1 MAFWLPIGLV
11 VVILAGFNLLARC
24 RQRRLLE
31 RLRAEWGRP
40 TERAR
45 DLLDISH
52 YHRVFAVDCESPLDA
67 RTGEDL
73 DLDAVFAVLDRTES
87 DIGQQLLYHRLRTT
101 PTSDDLAPFEALMTR
116 LSEDTAARERILSS
130 LSHLRGHPGQVWW
143 LTQPGILE
151 TGRGDAMFPL
161 LGLVVPAA
169 LMLTTVWPMAI
180 VAVILGVIANMI
192 VRYVTALRLGPP
204 LGPFRQVAP
213 LLAAAE
219 LVRPLIATY
228 GLPVGSALS
237 ADLAR
242 MRRLRRIARWVGHDP
257 TTSDDLTDAVHETA
271 NMLFL
276 LDISLL
282 FFAAREIR
290 THGPALLRTVAAVGT
305 VDAAI
310 SVASYRVGT
319 EGWTR
324 PVFESQS
331 GASTMLGLRHPLLP
345 EAVPNSV
352 ELAPPQGVLITG
364 SNMSGKSTFLRTVG
378 VNAILAQTIN
388 TCLATRYSAPVFSV
402 RSLIGRSDDLTAGRS
417 YYRDEVEAVLSLVRA
432 SRSSRPHL
440 FLFDELF
447 RGTSTIERIAAA
459 EATLAELICG
469 DGRSPSPH
477 IVIAATH
484 DRELVAL
491 LDRTYA
497 SFHFADSI
505 DADGLSFDYRLRPG
519 PARSWNAIALLEL
532 CGAPAR
538 LVERA
543 LARTAGLADQHRMGG
558 TGSPRPP
565 GSVNAETRTLVSK
578 TTFTSGG
585 ISPGLLR

>member
-1 MAFWLPIGLV
+1 MAFWLPVGLV
-11 VVILAGFNLLARC
+11 VAFLAGLNLQAR
-24 RQRRLLE
+24 RRRRKLLE

-40 TERAR
+40 TERTR
-45 DLLDISH
+45 ELSEISH
-52 YHRVFAVDCESPLDA
+52 YHQVFAVDRESPLDV

-101 PTSDDLAPFEALMTR
+101 TTSDDLAAFEALMTR
-116 LSEDTAARERILSS
+116 LSEDAAVREKILVS
-130 LSHLRGHPGQVWW
+130 LSGLRGHPGQVWW

-151 TGRGDAMFPL
+151 TRRRDVMFPVI
-161 LGLVVPAA
+161 GLVVPVA
-169 LMLTTVWPMAI
+169 LMLTVVWPAAL

-192 VRYVTALRLGPP
+192 VRYATAPRLGPP
-204 LGPFRQVAP
+204 LGPFRQVSP

-219 LVRPLIATY
+219 AVRSLVTMCR
-228 GLPVGSALS
+228 LPVGFTLPS
-237 ADLAR
+237 DLAG
-242 MRRLRRIARWVGHDP
+242 MRRLGRIARWVGHDP
-257 TTSDDLTDAVHETA
+257 MASDELTNVIHEAA

-276 LDISLL
+276 ADLVLL
-282 FFAAREIR
+282 FLASREIR
-290 THGPALLRTVAAVGT
+290 AHGPALVRTVASVGT

-310 SVASYRVGT
+310 SVASYRLGAA
-319 EGWTR
+319 GWTR
-324 PVFESQS
+324 PVFESPS

-352 ELAPPQGVLITG
+352 ELGPPRGVLVTG

-388 TCLATRYSAPVFSV
+388 TCLATSYRAPVFIV

-417 YYRDEVEAVLSLVRA
+417 YYRDEVDAVLSLVRA

-447 RGTSTIERIAAA
+447 RGTSTVERIAAA
-459 EATLAELICG
+459 EATLAELIHQ
-469 DGRSPSPH
+469 DGHTPSPH

-484 DRELVAL
+484 DRELVEL
-491 LDRTYA
+491 LERTYA

-505 DADGLSFDYRLRPG
+505 DADELSFDYRLRQG
-519 PARSWNAIALLEL
+519 PARSWNAVALLEV
-532 CGAPAR
+532 CGAPSR

-543 LARTAGLADQHRMGG
+543 LARTAGLAEQRRLDGAAPLG
-558 TGSPRPP
+558 
-565 GSVNAETRTLVSK
+565 E
-578 TTFTSGG
+578 
-585 ISPGLLR
+585 

>member
-1 MAFWLPIGLV
+1 MAFWLPVGLV
-11 VVILAGFNLLARC
+11 VVILAGFDLLAR
-24 RQRRLLE
+24 RRRRRLLE

-40 TERAR
+40 TERTR
-45 DLLDISH
+45 DLPEISH
-52 YHRVFAVDCESPLDA
+52 YHRVFAVDGESPLDA

-101 PTSDDLAPFEALMTR
+101 PASGDLAAFEALVTR
-116 LSEDTAARERILSS
+116 LSEDGAARERIQVS
-130 LSHLRGHPGQVWW
+130 LSGLRGHPGKVWW

-151 TGRGDAMFPL
+151 TRRRDAVFPVI
-161 LGLVVPAA
+161 GLFVPVA
-169 LMLTTVWPMAI
+169 LVLTIIWPVSL

-192 VRYVTALRLGPP
+192 VRYVTAPRLGPP

-219 LVRPLIATY
+219 AVRPLVATC

-237 ADLAR
+237 SDLAG

-257 TTSDDLTDAVHETA
+257 MTSDDLTNVIHEAA

-276 LDISLL
+276 LDLVLL
-282 FFAAREIR
+282 FLASREIGA
-290 THGPALLRTVAAVGT
+290 HGPALVRTVASVGT

-310 SVASYRVGT
+310 SVASYRVGAA
-319 EGWTR
+319 GWTR
-324 PVFESQS
+324 PVLDSPS

-345 EAVPNSV
+345 EAVPNSI
-352 ELAPPQGVLITG
+352 ELAPPRGVLVTG

-378 VNAILAQTIN
+378 VNAILAQTVN
-388 TCLATRYSAPVFSV
+388 TCLATSYRAPVFLV

-459 EATLAELICG
+459 EATLAELIHE
-469 DGRSPSPH
+469 DGSTPSPH

-491 LDRTYA
+491 LERTYA
-497 SFHFADSI
+497 SFHFADGI
-505 DADGLSFDYRLRPG
+505 DAHGLSFDYRLRRG
-519 PARSWNAIALLEL
+519 PARSWNAIALLEV
-532 CGAPAR
+532 CGAPPR

-543 LARTAGLADQHRMGG
+543 LTRTAGLAEQRRLGG
-558 TGSPRPP
+558 AAPAG
-565 GSVNAETRTLVSK
+565 E
-578 TTFTSGG
+578 
-585 ISPGLLR
+585 

>member
-1 MAFWLPIGLV
+1 MAFWLPVGLV
-11 VVILAGFNLLARC
+11 VVILAGFDLLAR
-24 RQRRLLE
+24 RRRRRLLE

-40 TERAR
+40 AERTR
-45 DLLDISH
+45 DLPEISH
-52 YHRVFAVDCESPLDA
+52 YHRVFAVDRESPLDA

-101 PTSDDLAPFEALMTR
+101 PTSDDLAAFEALTTR
-116 LSEDTAARERILSS
+116 LSEDAASRESILVS
-130 LSHLRGHPGQVWW
+130 LSGLRGHPGQVWW

-151 TGRGDAMFPL
+151 TRRRDVMFPVI
-161 LGLVVPAA
+161 GLVVPVA
-169 LMLTTVWPMAI
+169 LMLTIVWPVAL

-219 LVRPLIATY
+219 AVRPLVATC
-228 GLPVGSALS
+228 GLPCGSTLS
-237 ADLAR
+237 SDLAG

-257 TTSDDLTDAVHETA
+257 MTSDDLTNVIHEAA

-276 LDISLL
+276 LDLVLL
-282 FFAAREIR
+282 FLASREIGA
-290 THGPALLRTVAAVGT
+290 HGPALVRTVASVGT

-310 SVASYRVGT
+310 SVASYRVGAA
-319 EGWTR
+319 GWTR
-324 PVFESQS
+324 PVFESPS

-352 ELAPPQGVLITG
+352 ELGPPRGVLVTG

-388 TCLATRYSAPVFSV
+388 TCLATSYRTPVFLV

-432 SRSSRPHL
+432 SRSTRPHL

-459 EATLAELICG
+459 EATLAELIHE
-469 DGRSPSPH
+469 DGRTPSPH
-477 IVIAATH
+477 IVVAATH

-491 LDRTYA
+491 LERTYA
-497 SFHFADSI
+497 SFHFADGV
-505 DADGLSFDYRLRPG
+505 DANGLSFDYRLRRG
-519 PARSWNAIALLEL
+519 PARSWNAIALLEV
-532 CGAPAR
+532 CGAPPR

-543 LARTAGLADQHRMGG
+543 RARTAGLAEQRRLGG
-558 TGSPRPP
+558 RVPAG
-565 GSVNAETRTLVSK
+565 E
-578 TTFTSGG
+578 
-585 ISPGLLR
+585 

>member
-1 MAFWLPIGLV
+1 MTFWLPVGLV
-11 VVILAGFNLLARC
+11 VVILAGFDLLAR
-24 RQRRLLE
+24 RRRRRLLE

-40 TERAR
+40 AERTR
-45 DLLDISH
+45 DLPEISH
-52 YHRVFAVDCESPLDA
+52 YHRVFAVDRESPLDA

-101 PTSDDLAPFEALMTR
+101 PTPDDLAAFEALTTR
-116 LSEDTAARERILSS
+116 LSEDAASRESILVS
-130 LSHLRGHPGQVWW
+130 LSGLRGHPGQVWW

-151 TGRGDAMFPL
+151 TRRRDVMFPVI
-161 LGLVVPAA
+161 GLVVPVA
-169 LMLTTVWPMAI
+169 LMLTIVWPVAL

-219 LVRPLIATY
+219 ALRPLVATC
-228 GLPVGSALS
+228 GLPCGSTLS
-237 ADLAR
+237 SDLAE

-257 TTSDDLTDAVHETA
+257 MTSDDLTNVIHEAA

-276 LDISLL
+276 LDLALL
-282 FFAAREIR
+282 FLASREIGA
-290 THGPALLRTVAAVGT
+290 HGPALVRTVASVGT

-310 SVASYRVGT
+310 SVASYRVGAA
-319 EGWTR
+319 GWTR
-324 PVFESQS
+324 PVFESPS

-352 ELAPPQGVLITG
+352 ELGPPRGVLVTG

-378 VNAILAQTIN
+378 VNVILAQTIN
-388 TCLATRYSAPVFSV
+388 TCLATSYRAPVFLV

-432 SRSSRPHL
+432 SRSTRPHL

-459 EATLAELICG
+459 EATLAELIHE
-469 DGRSPSPH
+469 DGRTPSPH
-477 IVIAATH
+477 IVVAATH

-491 LDRTYA
+491 LERTYA
-497 SFHFADSI
+497 SFHFADGV
-505 DADGLSFDYRLRPG
+505 DANGLSFDYRLRRG
-519 PARSWNAIALLEL
+519 PARSWNAIALLEV
-532 CGAPAR
+532 CGAPPR

-543 LARTAGLADQHRMGG
+543 QARTAGLAEQRRLGG
-558 TGSPRPP
+558 TVPAG
-565 GSVNAETRTLVSK
+565 E
-578 TTFTSGG
+578 
-585 ISPGLLR
+585 

>member
-1 MAFWLPIGLV
+1 MALWLPVGLV
-11 VVILAGFNLLARC
+11 VVILAGFHLLT
-24 RQRRLLE
+24 RRRRRKLLE

-40 TERAR
+40 TERTR
-45 DLLDISH
+45 DLPEIAR
-52 YHRVFAVDCESPLDA
+52 YHRVFAVDREFPLDA

-73 DLDAVFAVLDRTES
+73 NLDAVFAVLDRTES

-101 PTSDDLAPFEALMTR
+101 PTWDDLAAFEALMTR
-116 LSEDTAARERILSS
+116 LSEDAAAREKIQVS
-130 LSHLRGHPGQVWW
+130 LSRLRGHPGQVWW
-143 LTQPGILE
+143 LTQPGILQ
-151 TGRGDAMFPL
+151 TRRGDVMFPV
-161 LGLVVPAA
+161 LGLVVPVA
-169 LMLTTVWPMAI
+169 LMLTVVWPMAL
-180 VAVILGVIANMI
+180 VAVILGVVVNTI

-219 LVRPLIATY
+219 LVRPLIAAY

-237 ADLAR
+237 FDLAR
-242 MRRLRRIARWVGHDP
+242 MRRLGQIARWVGHDP
-257 TTSDDLTDAVHETA
+257 MTSDDLTDAIHETA

-276 LDISLL
+276 LDLCLL
-282 FFAAREIR
+282 VFASREIR
-290 THGPALLRTVAAVGT
+290 AHGPALLRTVASVGT

-310 SVASYRVGT
+310 SVASYRLGAT
-319 EGWTR
+319 GWTR
-324 PVFESQS
+324 PVFESPS
-331 GASTMLGLRHPLLP
+331 GASAMLGLRHPLLP
-345 EAVPNSV
+345 EAVPNSI
-352 ELAPPQGVLITG
+352 EHGPPSGVLITG

-388 TCLATRYSAPVFSV
+388 TCLATSYRAPVFIV

-417 YYRDEVEAVLSLVRA
+417 YYRDEVEAVLSLVKA
-432 SRSSRPHL
+432 GRSGRPHL

-459 EATLAELICG
+459 EATLAELIPG

-491 LDRTYA
+491 LEATYA
-497 SFHFADSI
+497 SYHFTDRL
-505 DADGLSFDYRLRPG
+505 DDDGLSFDYVLRRG
-519 PARSWNAIALLEL
+519 PARSWNAIALLES
-532 CGAPAR
+532 CGAPPR

-543 LARTAGLADQHRMGG
+543 LARTAGLAEQRRPGG
-558 TGSPRPP
+558 TGPA
-565 GSVNAETRTLVSK
+565 GE
-578 TTFTSGG
+578 
-585 ISPGLLR
+585 

>member
-1 MAFWLPIGLV
+1 MAFWLPVGLV
-11 VVILAGFNLLARC
+11 VVILAGFDLLAR
-24 RQRRLLE
+24 RRRRRLLE
-31 RLRAEWGRP
+31 RLRAEWGRS
-40 TERAR
+40 TERTR
-45 DLLDISH
+45 DLPEISH
-52 YHRVFAVDCESPLDA
+52 YHRVFAVDGESPLDA

-101 PTSDDLAPFEALMTR
+101 PTSDDLAAFEALMTR
-116 LSEDTAARERILSS
+116 LSEDAAARERIQVS
-130 LSHLRGHPGQVWW
+130 LSGLRGHPGQVWW

-151 TGRGDAMFPL
+151 TRRQDAMFPVI
-161 LGLVVPAA
+161 GLVVPVA
-169 LMLTTVWPMAI
+169 LVLTIIWPVSL

-192 VRYVTALRLGPP
+192 VRYVTAPRLGPP

-219 LVRPLIATY
+219 AVRPLVATC

-237 ADLAR
+237 SDLAG

-257 TTSDDLTDAVHETA
+257 MTSDDLTNVIHEAA

-276 LDISLL
+276 LDLVLL
-282 FFAAREIR
+282 FLASREIGA
-290 THGPALLRTVAAVGT
+290 HGPALVRTVASVGT
-305 VDAAI
+305 VDAAV
-310 SVASYRVGT
+310 SVASYRVGAA
-319 EGWTR
+319 GWTR
-324 PVFESQS
+324 PVFESPP

-352 ELAPPQGVLITG
+352 ELGPPRGVLVTG

-388 TCLATRYSAPVFSV
+388 TCLATSYRAPVFLV

-417 YYRDEVEAVLSLVRA
+417 YYRDEVDAVLSLVRA
-432 SRSSRPHL
+432 SRSSRSHL

-459 EATLAELICG
+459 EATLAELIHE
-469 DGRSPSPH
+469 DGRTPSPH
-477 IVIAATH
+477 VVIAATH

-491 LDRTYA
+491 LERTYA

-505 DADGLSFDYRLRPG
+505 DAHGLSFDYRLRRG
-519 PARSWNAIALLEL
+519 PARSWNAIALLEV
-532 CGAPAR
+532 CGAPPR

-543 LARTAGLADQHRMGG
+543 LARTAGLAEQRRLG
-558 TGSPRPP
+558 
-565 GSVNAETRTLVSK
+565 ETARA
-578 TTFTSGG
+578 GE
-585 ISPGLLR
+585 